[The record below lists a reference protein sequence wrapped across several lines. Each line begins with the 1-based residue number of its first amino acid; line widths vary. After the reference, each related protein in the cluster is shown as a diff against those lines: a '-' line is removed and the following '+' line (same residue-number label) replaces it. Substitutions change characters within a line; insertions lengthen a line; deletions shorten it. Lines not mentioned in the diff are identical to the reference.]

1 MTSQKRGAAPP
12 ASYSFG
18 ENVWGPNPIH
28 LLRGADRDE
37 EVPLGDGR
45 FQKQVLLASMLA
57 GTTFLLHLVSFRL
70 TTRILDHWCR
80 HPEAFTNLSIQE
92 WRNLATPIEKDG
104 CRSHCARRE
113 PPDGGSKAYI
123 VSCEAWNFDF
133 APYGNNIVSEW
144 RLVCDRRWLIELAV
158 LTYMVAGVIALP
170 TAGVTAD
177 RIGRKAVINVSL
189 AALLVAGFTTS
200 LANSYL
206 LFVALRIVVSVT
218 SNSLWLVQYSVLYEV
233 STPANRDYYCF
244 LSMAAASVA
253 MPLCVLG
260 ISRIRLAWDATHLV
274 LMVPTT
280 MLAAVLSTVR
290 DESPAWLLTTMDT
303 REAERVAL
311 KATRMNNAD
320 TDFCRTW
327 FASEALRAERRNSEQ
342 PSERNV
348 LSTILKQLKRR
359 FLLLCYMWSALSFAF
374 NQVNLN
380 DIFSVKKATAAAG
393 ILGMLAMYA
402 VAYFFILRYGAKRS
416 CMVAMLL
423 FSLLAVALTA
433 VYGGEQ
439 SLLSSVLVVLLRMLA
454 NLFVVL
460 AFVVTVRH
468 YPVKVRCTGICVGFA
483 LGRLTGSLGEVVFRL
498 APKHRRDIMIAVVA
512 IVMALA
518 SMATEYLPSRVP
530 SVVLAP
536 ASIST
541 RSRGSSQV
549 AGDELRHPLQA
560 LFARLPRRP
569 VKARSS
575 KGRRPRDERLPE
587 QFLLRASNIS
597 QSSSNTQH

>member
-1 MTSQKRGAAPP
+1 MTSQKRDAAPP
-12 ASYSFG
+12 PSHSLG
-18 ENVWGPNPIH
+18 EKVSGPNPVQ
-28 LLRGADRDE
+28 LPRGADRDE

-45 FQKQVLLASMLA
+45 FQKQVLMASMLA

-70 TTRILDHWCR
+70 TTRIMDHWCR
-80 HPEAFTNLSIQE
+80 PPDAFANLSVEE
-92 WRNLATPIEKDG
+92 WRNLATPIEEDG
-104 CRSHCARRE
+104 SRSHCARRD
-113 PPDGGSKAYI
+113 PPDGGTKAYI
-123 VSCEAWNFDF
+123 VSCEAWDFDY

-158 LTYMVAGVIALP
+158 LTYMVACVIALP
-170 TAGVTAD
+170 IAGVTAD
-177 RIGRKAVINVSL
+177 RIGRKVVINVSL

-200 LANSYL
+200 FANSYL

-233 STPANRDYYCF
+233 STPASRDYYCF
-244 LSMAAASVA
+244 LSMAVASVA

-260 ISRIRLAWDATHLV
+260 ISRMRLAWDATHLV
-274 LMVPTT
+274 LMVPAT
-280 MLAAVLSTVR
+280 MLAAVLYTVR

-320 TDFCRTW
+320 AEFCRTW
-327 FASEALRAERRNSEQ
+327 FASEALRPQRRNSEQ

-348 LSTILKQLKRR
+348 LSTILKQQKRR

-380 DIFSVKKATAAAG
+380 DIFPVKKAIAAAG
-393 ILGMLAMYA
+393 ILGMLPMYV
-402 VAYFFILRYGAKRS
+402 VAYFFMSRCSAKRS

-423 FSLLAVALTA
+423 FSILAVALTA
-433 VYGGEQ
+433 MYGGEQ
-439 SLLSSVLVVLLRMLA
+439 PLLSSVLVVLLRMLA

-460 AFVVTVRH
+460 AFVVTVKY

-498 APKHRRDIMIAVVA
+498 APKHRRDAMIAVVA

-518 SMATEYLPSRVP
+518 SLATEYLPPRVP

-541 RSRGSSQV
+541 RSRRSSRF
-549 AGDELRHPLQA
+549 AGDEVKRWLQA
-560 LFARLPRRP
+560 SLPRLPRGP

-575 KGRRPRDERLPE
+575 KGPRSRDERLPE
-587 QFLLRASNIS
+587 QFLLRAPNIS
-597 QSSSNTQH
+597 QS